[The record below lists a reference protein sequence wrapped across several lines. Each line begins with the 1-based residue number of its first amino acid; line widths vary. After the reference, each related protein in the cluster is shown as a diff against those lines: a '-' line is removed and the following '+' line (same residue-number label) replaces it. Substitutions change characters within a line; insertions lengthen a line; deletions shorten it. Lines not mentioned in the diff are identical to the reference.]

1 MLALG
6 GLWNKTDTA
15 TLNITALTM
24 LKVWGSV
31 GSSFW
36 LESLAAFKL
45 RATAIAKT
53 LDTDRS

>member
-1 MLALG
+1 MG

-53 LDTDRS
+53 LDTGRS